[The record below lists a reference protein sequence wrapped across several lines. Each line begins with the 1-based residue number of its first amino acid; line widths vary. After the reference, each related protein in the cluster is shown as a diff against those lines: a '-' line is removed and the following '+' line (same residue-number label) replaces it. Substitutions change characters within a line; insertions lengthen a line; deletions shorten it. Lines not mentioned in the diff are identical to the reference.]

1 MIFLTSDDC
10 ILRLVLFIC
19 LALPSKPSLE
29 CHPRLTHSWCWRCW
43 WCTWWW
49 CWCSRGCLLSA
60 ALCLALLPLPPT
72 SECCCWFKFRAGGRT
87 LPLSHSLISSKSH
100 CTQQLHRAP
109 LQCCSHIA
117 LQCKT
122 QIPECNLCANVVLEI
137 TVHCTDTRALC
148 KYQSRSQSRRLIRT
162 DLRPIGTSNVQT
174 FIQQLSRTL

>member
-1 MIFLTSDDC
+1 MLHLPLLHPQHCLPWFFWPAMIVSCGWFLLS
-10 ILRLVLFIC
+10 VLLC
-19 LALPSKPSLE
+19 LQNPSLE

-72 SECCCWFKFRAGGRT
+72 SQCCCWFKFRAGGRT

-100 CTQQLHRAP
+100 CTQPPRSTAVHCAL
-109 LQCCSHIA
+109 CCSHIA

-122 QIPECNLCANVVLEI
+122 QIPECNHCADVVLEK
-137 TVHCTDTRALC
+137 TVHCTNTRALC
-148 KYQSRSQSRRLIRT
+148 KLCKY
-162 DLRPIGTSNVQT
+162 
-174 FIQQLSRTL
+174 

>member
-1 MIFLTSDDC
+1 MMFLTSDDC
-10 ILRLVLFIC
+10 ILWLLSVLLC
-19 LALPSKPSLE
+19 LQNPSLQ

-109 LQCCSHIA
+109 LQC
-117 LQCKT
+117 
-122 QIPECNLCANVVLEI
+122 
-137 TVHCTDTRALC
+137 TVHCAALISHC
-148 KYQSRSQSRRLIRT
+148 NVKHRYQSAI
-162 DLRPIGTSNVQT
+162 IVQMW
-174 FIQQLSRTL
+174 FLK

>member
-1 MIFLTSDDC
+1 MIVSCGWFLLS
-10 ILRLVLFIC
+10 VLLC
-19 LALPSKPSLE
+19 LQNPSLQ

-100 CTQQLHRAP
+100 CTALHCAA
-109 LQCCSHIA
+109 LILHYHVKHIIYIVH
-117 LQCKT
+117 
-122 QIPECNLCANVVLEI
+122 QI
-137 TVHCTDTRALC
+137 LC
-148 KYQSRSQSRRLIRT
+148 KNARLNYQYLLIFSF
-162 DLRPIGTSNVQT
+162 LLNKNVKEQET
-174 FIQQLSRTL
+174 HLLLLQR